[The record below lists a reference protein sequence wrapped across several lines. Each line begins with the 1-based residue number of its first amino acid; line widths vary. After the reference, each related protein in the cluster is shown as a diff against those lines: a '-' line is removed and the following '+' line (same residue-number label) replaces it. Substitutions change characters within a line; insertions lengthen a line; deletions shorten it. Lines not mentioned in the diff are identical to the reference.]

1 MALRLFG
8 QKCAGGD
15 ASINTESMTV
25 ARLVAAIVAFRGVF
39 GVCSEGT

>member
-1 MALRLFG
+1 MAHRLFG
-8 QKCAGGD
+8 QTCVDGD
-15 ASINTESMTV
+15 ASINTESMIA

>member
-8 QKCAGGD
+8 QKYGGGD
-15 ASINTESMTV
+15 SSINTESMTV
-25 ARLVAAIVAFRGVF
+25 ARLVTAIVAFRGGF